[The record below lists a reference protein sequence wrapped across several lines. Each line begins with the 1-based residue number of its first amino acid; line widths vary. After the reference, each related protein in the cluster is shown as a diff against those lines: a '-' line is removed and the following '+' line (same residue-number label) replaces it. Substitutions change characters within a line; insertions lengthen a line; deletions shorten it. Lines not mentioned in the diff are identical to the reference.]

1 MSTKTVN
8 VLGYAKNNNQFV
20 VKAQNFDIRISKN
33 DQFPELEGPS
43 PIEYILAGYA
53 GCINAVGKLVAKEQG
68 IDLKSLQVEIS
79 GTLSLDKYQGKIS
92 DERARFKSIEV
103 TVKPKSDATLDQLK
117 DWLITVENRC
127 PVQDNLINPTPVSVV
142 LVKEYE
148 SAAIVL

>member
-33 DQFPELEGPS
+33 DQFPELEAPS

-68 IDLKSLQVEIS
+68 MDLKSLQVEIS

-92 DERARFKSIEV
+92 DERAGFKSIEV
-103 TVKPKSDATLDQLK
+103 TVKPTADATLDQLK

-127 PVQDNLINPTPVSVV
+127 PVQDNLINSTPVSVV

-148 SAAIVL
+148 SATTVL

>member
-1 MSTKTVN
+1 M
-8 VLGYAKNNNQFV
+8 
-20 VKAQNFDIRISKN
+20 
-33 DQFPELEGPS
+33 
-43 PIEYILAGYA
+43 AGYA

-68 IDLKSLQVEIS
+68 INLKSLQVEIS

-92 DERARFKSIEV
+92 DERAGFKSIEV
-103 TVKPKSDATLDQLK
+103 TVKPTTDATLDQLK

-148 SAAIVL
+148 PTATVL

>member
-8 VLGYAKNNNQFV
+8 VLGYAKDNNQFV

-33 DQFPELEGPS
+33 EQFPELEGPS

-68 IDLKSLQVEIS
+68 IVLKSLQVEIS

-92 DERARFKSIEV
+92 KERAGFNAIEV
-103 TVKPKSDATLDQLK
+103 TVKPTSDATLEQLK

-142 LVKEYE
+142 LFKEYQPTE
-148 SAAIVL
+148 VA